1 MKIIILNAWRGR
13 TVTLNLNNGV
23 LASLALVALG
33 SMVSVGAAFGTFQ
46 LRDDPRT
53 AKLASAIE
61 ALERDVEEQEAILA
75 RRQTDTGAQLAAYAA
90 GLAEMKA
97 RLVRLDALG
106 ERITQMAGLDEGE
119 FDFTK
124 PPALGGP
131 EESEVEVVIH
141 SDVDQFFREVDAQL
155 VDRERQLELL
165 KIMMAD
171 RRFKHLST
179 PTGLPVA
186 KGWISS
192 GYGLRRD
199 PFHGKKSWHK
209 GIDIAGK
216 EGSPVIAV
224 AGGLVTRSETRPGYG
239 ELIEIDHGDAMIAR
253 YAHNKENLVKVGDL
267 VKKGQVIARMGSTG
281 RATGSHVHFE
291 LHKNGRHIDPASYIR
306 RTIR

>member
-1 MKIIILNAWRGR
+1 MHIIILNAWRGR
-13 TVTLNLNNGV
+13 TVTLKLNNGV
-23 LASLALVALG
+23 LASLAIVALG
-33 SMVSVGAAFGTFQ
+33 SMVGMGAAFGAFQ
-46 LRDDPRT
+46 LREDPRT
-53 AKLASAIE
+53 VKLATAIDTLGRE
-61 ALERDVEEQEAILA
+61 IERQEAALA
-75 RRQTDTGAQLAAYAA
+75 RRQTDTSAQLSAYAA

-106 ERITQMAGLDEGE
+106 ERITVMAGLDEGE
-119 FDFTK
+119 FDFTQ
-124 PPALGGP
+124 PPAMGGP
-131 EESEVEVVIH
+131 EEAGVEVVNQ
-141 SDVDQFFREVDAQL
+141 SDVEQFYREIDAQL

-171 RRFKHLST
+171 RHFKQQST
-179 PTGLPVA
+179 PTGMPVA

-239 ELIEIDHGDAMIAR
+239 ELIEIDHGDDMVAR
-253 YAHNKENLVKVGDL
+253 YAHNKENLVKAGDL
-267 VKKGQVIARMGSTG
+267 VKQGQVIARMGSTG